1 MKKRNGIKGIALL
14 SVATTLALATAACG
28 NSNDANNG
36 EGASSSDGGGK
47 GTVTLT
53 MMHPWTSPNADNDV
67 YKARIAAFESE
78 HPNIKINQDGVAA
91 AQYKTKL
98 FTLAAGNNLADV
110 DVVWPGADLDPLVSG
125 DLLLP
130 LNDQMDNW
138 NQLVQEDALAGFNKN
153 GNQYAVPTKQNFVDI
168 IYYNKE
174 MFSKVGYD
182 TFPATYEEWI
192 DAIKKLKA
200 AKITPISLGN
210 KEQWP
215 LQSSYMSTLTQRFA
229 GDDFL
234 QNVVDGKAKFTD
246 EDFVKAVAVIDELT
260 KLGAFNSDANNMDSV
275 QAQDYFIQ
283 EKAAM
288 HITSATVNTR
298 IRIDNPNGSKFGI
311 ALFPSVPGG
320 KGDAKK
326 AAGVPQFGIAIKSG
340 LSKEKQDAALEF
352 MKYFVS
358 EDLYKDLS
366 KAGIMVPTKK
376 NVAGDGEINP
386 FLEEL
391 MKLTSN
397 GSTRVFDSV
406 IPTQPSKEFENGLQA
421 LTIKQGTPA
430 DVAKKTQAALDNLK

>member
-1 MKKRNGIKGIALL
+1 MKKGKGFKGLMLVSMVSI
-14 SVATTLALATAACG
+14 LALSAACG
-28 NSNDANNG
+28 KANDSN
-36 EGASSSDGGGK
+36 EGSSASASGSNE
-47 GTVTLT
+47 TITLT
-53 MMHPWTSPNADNDV
+53 MMHPWTSPNADNEV
-67 YKARIAAFESE
+67 YKARIAAFEKD
-78 HPNIKINQDGVAA
+78 HPNIKIEQDGVAA

-98 FTLAAGNNLADV
+98 FTLAAGNNLADI

-138 NQLVQEDALAGFNKN
+138 NQLVQEDALTGFSRD
-153 GNQYAVPTKQNFVDI
+153 GNQFAVPTKQNFVDI

-174 MFSKVGYD
+174 MFSQVGYD

-200 AKITPISLGN
+200 AGITPISLGN

-234 QNVVDGKAKFTD
+234 QNVLDGKAKFTD

-283 EKAAM
+283 GKAAM
-288 HITSATVNTR
+288 HITSATVNAR
-298 IRIDNPNGSKFGI
+298 IRIDNPEGDKFGI

-340 LSKEKQDAALEF
+340 LSAEKQEAALEF

-376 NVAGDGEINP
+376 NVAEGEINP

-391 MKLTSN
+391 MALTSN

-421 LTIKQGTPA
+421 LTIKHGTPE
-430 DVAKKTQAALDNLK
+430 DVAKDTQAALDNLK